1 VDQLSVTERALGDV
15 FAHPRVLLLGDPTLR
30 PDGLER
36 ALVRAGFQV
45 LEADLVPDDPPAG
58 ALPDLILLT
67 VPDAGAV
74 LAAELTRL
82 GVGAWADVPVFAL
95 LTSEHADGAL
105 SALRLGA
112 AEAMSAP
119 VHLAELCVRVQARL
133 RGRASLDAH
142 RRERRV
148 NGLMFDIFAEVSTAI
163 RPDEILQTLVRRVGA
178 ALDLAHCSF
187 LLTPPGEATG
197 RVVAVYESAGIRDL
211 TVDLARYPEVQEAV
225 RTERPVF
232 VADVHSHPL
241 FTETRLRWAEQ
252 QLRVQVRSVLAIPV
266 ALQGR
271 ISGVFL
277 LRTRRSD
284 PALTPEQVAFAETIT
299 TAAARVL
306 ETEERRSTMYR
317 RLAGVPSHD
326 PLTGCGTL
334 DALDRRIREEFE
346 RARRYALSFSLILL
360 DVDQLRTLNERLGTE
375 GGDRV
380 LAELGRLLQ
389 RELRAPDFVSRYG
402 GDEFALILP
411 ETDLAGAR
419 RSVTRVRERILAA
432 PFADLA
438 AEDRPRLSAGIVTF
452 PHPSAVQ
459 TEDLFA
465 LVEAALLRGKAQTDE
480 RIGTA
485 DSVAA

>member
-1 VDQLSVTERALGDV
+1 
-15 FAHPRVLLLGDPTLR
+15 
-30 PDGLER
+30 
-36 ALVRAGFQV
+36 VRGGFQV
-45 LEADLVPDDPPAG
+45 LEADHLPEDPPAG
-58 ALPDLILLT
+58 MLPDLALLT
-67 VPDAGAV
+67 AAAADDA
-74 LAAELTRL
+74 LAADLERL
-82 GVGAWADVPVFAL
+82 RVGAWSEVPVFAL
-95 LTSEHADGAL
+95 LASEQPDGVQA
-105 SALRLGA
+105 ALRLGA
-112 AEAMSAP
+112 ADAMAAP
-119 VHLAELCVRVQARL
+119 ARLGELCARIEARL
-133 RGRASLDAH
+133 RGRASLESH

-148 NGLMFDIFAEVSTAI
+148 SGLMFDIFAEVSTAI
-163 RPDEILQTLVRRVGA
+163 RPDEIVQTLVRRVGS
-178 ALDLAHCSF
+178 ALELAHCSF
-187 LLTPPGEATG
+187 LLTPPGEPTG
-197 RVVAVYESAGIRDL
+197 RVVAVHESPGLRDL

-225 RTERPVF
+225 RTEQPVF
-232 VADVHSHPL
+232 VPDVHTHPL
-241 FTETRLRWAEQ
+241 FAEARAHWTEQ
-252 QLRVQVRSVLAIPV
+252 QVRVQIRSVLAIPV
-266 ALQGR
+266 ALQGH
-271 ISGVFL
+271 IAGVFL

-284 PALTPEQVAFAETIT
+284 APLTREQVAFAETIT

-306 ETEERRSTMYR
+306 ETEERRSTIYR
-317 RLAGVPSHD
+317 RLAGVSAHD

-360 DVDQLRTLNERLGTE
+360 DVDQLRSLNERLGTE

-389 RELRAPDFVSRYG
+389 SQLRAPDFVSRYG

-411 ETDLAGAR
+411 ETDMEGAR
-419 RSVTRVRERILAA
+419 RSVWRVREQILAS
-432 PFADLA
+432 PFAELA

>member
-1 VDQLSVTERALGDV
+1 MAERTPGDA
-15 FAHPRVLLLGDPTLR
+15 FSHPRVLLLGDPTLR

-45 LEADLVPDDPPAG
+45 MEADMVPADPPHG

-67 VPDAGAV
+67 VPQEGNLLEAELHRLSAGA
-74 LAAELTRL
+74 
-82 GVGAWADVPVFAL
+82 WNDVPVFAL
-95 LTSEHADGAL
+95 LAGGGAEAQQA
-105 SALRLGA
+105 ALRLGA
-112 AEAMSAP
+112 AEVMAMP
-119 VHLAELCVRVQARL
+119 VHLGELCARVEARL
-133 RGRASLDAH
+133 RGRAGLEAH
-142 RRERRV
+142 RQERQV
-148 NGLMFDIFAEVSTAI
+148 NALMFDIFAEVSTAI

-187 LLTPPGEATG
+187 VLTPPGDASG
-197 RVVAVYESAGIRDL
+197 RVVAVHESPSVRDL
-211 TVDLARYPEVQEAV
+211 TVDLARYPEIREAL

-232 VADVHSHPL
+232 IPDVHAHPL
-241 FTETRLRWAEQ
+241 FEAVRAEWTEQ
-252 QLRVQVRSVLAIPV
+252 QLRIHVRSVLAIPV

-271 ISGVFL
+271 VAGVFL

-284 PALTPEQVAFAETIT
+284 PVLTPQQVAFAQTLT

-306 ETEERRSTMYR
+306 ETEERRSSMYR
-317 RLAGVPSHD
+317 RLAGVSAHD

-360 DVDQLRTLNERLGTE
+360 DVDQLRNLNERLGTD

-411 ETDLAGAR
+411 ETDLEGAR
-419 RSVTRVRERILAA
+419 RSVARVRECILAA
-432 PFADLA
+432 PFADLPA
-438 AEDRPRLSAGIVTF
+438 QDRPRLSAGIVTY

-459 TEDLFA
+459 TEDLFS

-485 DSVAA
+485 DSMAT

>member
-1 VDQLSVTERALGDV
+1 MTERALGDA

-67 VPDAGAV
+67 VPDAGPV
-74 LAAELTRL
+74 LTAELARL
-82 GVGAWADVPVFAL
+82 GVGAWVEVPVFAL
-95 LTSEHADGAL
+95 LASEHPDGAL

-112 AEAMSAP
+112 SEAMSAP
-119 VHLAELCVRVQARL
+119 VHLAELCVRVEARL

-187 LLTPPGEATG
+187 LLTPPGESTG
-197 RVVAVYESAGIRDL
+197 RVVAAYESAGIRDL

-225 RTERPVF
+225 RTERPVYIP
-232 VADVHSHPL
+232 DVHTHPL
-241 FTETRLRWAEQ
+241 FTETRGRWAEQ

-284 PALTPEQVAFAETIT
+284 RPLTPEQVAFAETIT

-317 RLAGVPSHD
+317 RLAGVPAHD

-334 DALDRRIREEFE
+334 DALDRRIKEEFE

-360 DVDQLRTLNERLGTE
+360 DVDQLRNLNERLGTE
-375 GGDRV
+375 CGDRV
-380 LAELGRLLQ
+380 LAELGHLLQ

-419 RSVTRVRERILAA
+419 RSVTRVRERILAL

-438 AEDRPRLSAGIVTF
+438 AVDRPRLSAGIVTF

>member
-1 VDQLSVTERALGDV
+1 MTDRLRNGAL
-15 FAHPRVLLLGDPTLR
+15 AHPRVLLLGDPTLR

-36 ALVRAGFQV
+36 ALVRGGFQV
-45 LEADLVPDDPPAG
+45 LEADAIPEDPPIG
-58 ALPDLILLT
+58 SLPDL
-67 VPDAGAV
+67 V
-74 LAAELTRL
+74 LVVESEAAEALGLELERL
-82 GVGAWADVPVFAL
+82 QVGAWRDVPAFAL
-95 LTSEHADGAL
+95 LAKDDAEGVRE
-105 SALRLGA
+105 ALRLGA
-112 AEAMSAP
+112 ADAMAAP
-119 VHLAELCVRVQARL
+119 IHLGELCARVEARL
-133 RGRASLDAH
+133 RGRESLEAH
-142 RRERRV
+142 RRERQV
-148 NGLMFDIFAEVSTAI
+148 SHLMFDIFAEVSTAI
-163 RPDEILQTLVRRVGA
+163 RTEEILQTLVRRVGS
-178 ALDLAHCSF
+178 ALELAHCSF
-187 LLTPPGEATG
+187 LLTPPGEPTG
-197 RVVAVYESAGIRDL
+197 RVVAVHESPTLRDL
-211 TVDLARYPEVQEAV
+211 TVDLARYPEVREAV

-232 VADVHSHPL
+232 VPDVHTHPL
-241 FTETRLRWAEQ
+241 FEAARLEWAEQ
-252 QLRVQVRSVLAIPV
+252 EMRVQIRSVLAIPV
-266 ALQGR
+266 PLQGH
-271 ISGVFL
+271 IAGVFL

-284 PALTPEQVAFAETIT
+284 PPLTGEQVAFAETIT

-317 RLAGVPSHD
+317 RLAGVSAHD

-360 DVDQLRTLNERLGTE
+360 DVDQLRSLNERLGNE

-389 RELRAPDFVSRYG
+389 GHIRAPDFVSRYG

-411 ETDLAGAR
+411 ETDLEGAR
-419 RSVTRVRERILAA
+419 RSIWRLRDQISTS

-438 AEDRPRLSAGIVTF
+438 EEDRPKLSAGIVTF
-452 PHPSAVQ
+452 PHPAAVQ

-465 LVEAALLRGKAQTDE
+465 LVEAALLRGKAQSDE

>member
-1 VDQLSVTERALGDV
+1 MTERAGGGALT
-15 FAHPRVLLLGDPTLR
+15 HPRVLLLGDPTLR

-36 ALVRAGFQV
+36 VLVRGGFQV
-45 LEADLVPDDPPAG
+45 LESNRRPEDSPHG
-58 ALPDLILLT
+58 SLPDLVLLT
-67 VPDAGAV
+67 VPDAGAA
-74 LAAELTRL
+74 LAAELDHLR
-82 GVGAWADVPVFAL
+82 VGAWDEVPVFAL
-95 LTSEHADGAL
+95 LASDQPDGPQI
-105 SALRLGA
+105 ALRLGA
-112 AEAMSAP
+112 SEAMSTP
-119 VHLAELCVRVQARL
+119 VHLGELCARVEARL
-133 RGRASLDAH
+133 RGRTSLETH

-148 NGLMFDIFAEVSTAI
+148 SGLMFDIFAEVSTAI
-163 RPDEILQTLVRRVGA
+163 RPDEIIQTLVRRVGS
-178 ALDLAHCSF
+178 ALELAHCSF

-197 RVVAVYESAGIRDL
+197 RVVAVHESPTLRDL

-232 VADVHSHPL
+232 VADVYTHPL
-241 FTETRLRWAEQ
+241 FADVRARWAEQ
-252 QLRVQVRSVLAIPV
+252 QVRVQVRSVLAIPV
-266 ALQGR
+266 ALQGHVA
-271 ISGVFL
+271 GVFL

-284 PALTPEQVAFAETIT
+284 PVLTPEQVAFAETIT

-306 ETEERRSTMYR
+306 DTEERRSTIYR
-317 RLAGVPSHD
+317 RLAGVSAHD

-360 DVDQLRTLNERLGTE
+360 DVDQLRGLNERLGNE
-375 GGDRV
+375 GGDRI

-389 RELRAPDFVSRYG
+389 RQLRAPDFVSRYG

-411 ETDLAGAR
+411 ETDLEGAR
-419 RSVTRVRERILAA
+419 RSVWRVREQVLAG

-438 AEDRPRLSAGIVTF
+438 TADRPRLSAGIVTF

>member
-1 VDQLSVTERALGDV
+1 MAERTAGGAL
-15 FAHPRVLLLGDPTLR
+15 AHPRVLLLGEPTLR

-36 ALVRAGFQV
+36 ALVRGGFQV
-45 LEADLVPDDPPAG
+45 LEADRLPEDAPAG
-58 ALPDLILLT
+58 SLPDLVLLT
-67 VPDAGAV
+67 VPDAGAT
-74 LAAELTRL
+74 LSTELDHLR
-82 GVGAWADVPVFAL
+82 VGAWAEVPVLAVL
-95 LTSEHADGAL
+95 ASDQPDGVVT
-105 SALRLGA
+105 ALRLGA
-112 AEAMSAP
+112 SEAMSAP
-119 VHLAELCVRVQARL
+119 VNLGELCARVEARL
-133 RGRASLDAH
+133 RGRASLDAS

-178 ALDLAHCSF
+178 ALELAHCSF
-187 LLTPPGEATG
+187 LLTPPGEPTG
-197 RVVAVYESAGIRDL
+197 RVVAVHESPTLRDL
-211 TVDLARYPEVQEAV
+211 TVDLARYPEVREAV

-232 VADVHSHPL
+232 IPDVHTHPL
-241 FTETRLRWAEQ
+241 FAEVRAHWAEQ
-252 QLRVQVRSVLAIPV
+252 QVRVQIRSVLAIPV
-266 ALQGR
+266 SLQGH
-271 ISGVFL
+271 IAGVFL

-284 PALTPEQVAFAETIT
+284 GPLTPEQVAFAETIT

-317 RLAGVPSHD
+317 RLAGVSAHD

-360 DVDQLRTLNERLGTE
+360 DVDQLGALNERLGND

-380 LAELGRLLQ
+380 LAELGHLLQ
-389 RELRAPDFVSRYG
+389 RQLRAPDFVSRYG

-411 ETDLAGAR
+411 ETDLGGAR
-419 RSVTRVRERILAA
+419 RSVWRLREQILSS

-438 AEDRPRLSAGIVTF
+438 MEDRPKLSAGIVTF
-452 PHPSAVQ
+452 PHPSAVH

-485 DSVAA
+485 ESVAA

>member
-1 VDQLSVTERALGDV
+1 VTDRAPGNALD
-15 FAHPRVLLLGDPTLR
+15 HPRVLLLGDPTLR

-36 ALVRAGFQV
+36 ALVRGGFQV
-45 LEADLVPDDPPAG
+45 LEADALPEDPPAG
-58 ALPDLILLT
+58 TLPDL
-67 VPDAGAV
+67 V
-74 LAAELTRL
+74 LVVESKAAEALGHELERL
-82 GVGAWADVPVFAL
+82 QVGAWRDVPSFAL
-95 LTSEHADGAL
+95 LADDDAEGVRE
-105 SALRLGA
+105 ALRLGA
-112 AEAMSAP
+112 ADALAAP
-119 VHLAELCVRVQARL
+119 IHLGELCARVEARL

-142 RRERRV
+142 RRERQV
-148 NGLMFDIFAEVSTAI
+148 SGLMFDIFADVSTAI
-163 RPDEILQTLVRRVGA
+163 RPDEILQTLVRRVGT
-178 ALDLAHCSF
+178 ALELAHCSF

-197 RVVAVYESAGIRDL
+197 RVVAVHESPTLRDL
-211 TVDLARYPEVQEAV
+211 SVDLERYPEVREAV

-232 VADVHSHPL
+232 VADVHTHPL
-241 FTETRLRWAEQ
+241 FAETRAHWTEQ
-252 QLRVQVRSVLAIPV
+252 QVRVQIRSVLAIPV
-266 ALQGR
+266 TLQGHVA
-271 ISGVFL
+271 GVFL

-284 PALTPEQVAFAETIT
+284 AALTPEQVSFAETIT

-306 ETEERRSTMYR
+306 ETEERRSTIYR
-317 RLAGVPSHD
+317 RLAGVPAHD

-360 DVDQLRTLNERLGTE
+360 DVDQLQALNERLGKE
-375 GGDRV
+375 GGDLV

-389 RELRAPDFVSRYG
+389 SQLRAPDFVSRYG

-411 ETDLAGAR
+411 ETDLEGAR
-419 RSVTRVRERILAA
+419 RSVLRVRDQIRNS

-438 AEDRPRLSAGIVTF
+438 AEDRPRVSAGIVTF
-452 PHPSAVQ
+452 PHPAAVQ

-485 DSVAA
+485 DSVAT

>member
-1 VDQLSVTERALGDV
+1 MTERALGDV
-15 FAHPRVLLLGDPTLR
+15 FAHPRILLLGDPTLR

-58 ALPDLILLT
+58 TLPDLVLLT
-67 VPDAGAV
+67 VPDAGPV
-74 LAAELTRL
+74 LTAELARL
-82 GVGAWADVPVFAL
+82 GAGAWAEVPVFAL
-95 LTSEHADGAL
+95 LAAEHPDGAL

-119 VHLAELCVRVQARL
+119 VHLAELCVRVEARL

-225 RTERPVF
+225 RTERPVY

-241 FTETRLRWAEQ
+241 FTEARAQWAEQ

-317 RLAGVPSHD
+317 RLAGVPAHD

-360 DVDQLRTLNERLGTE
+360 DVDQLRNLNERLGTE

>member
-1 VDQLSVTERALGDV
+1 MTELSPGGAL
-15 FAHPRVLLLGDPTLR
+15 AHPRVLLLGAPTLR

-36 ALVRAGFQV
+36 ALVRGGFQV
-45 LEADLVPDDPPAG
+45 LEAGRLPADPPAG
-58 ALPDLILLT
+58 TLPDIVLLT
-67 VPDAGAV
+67 VPDAGAA
-74 LAAELTRL
+74 LSAEMEQLRD
-82 GVGAWADVPVFAL
+82 GVWAEVPVFAL
-95 LTSEHADGAL
+95 LSGEDPDGIVT
-105 SALRLGA
+105 ALRQGA
-112 AEAMSAP
+112 SEAMSAP
-119 VHLAELCVRVQARL
+119 VKLGELCARVEARL

-148 NGLMFDIFAEVSTAI
+148 SGLMFDIFAEVSSAI
-163 RPDEILQTLVRRVGA
+163 RPDEILQTLVRRVGS
-178 ALDLAHCSF
+178 ALELAHCSF

-197 RVVAVYESAGIRDL
+197 RVVAVHESPTLRDL
-211 TVDLARYPEVQEAV
+211 TVDLSRYPEVREAV

-232 VADVHSHPL
+232 VPDVHTHPL
-241 FTETRLRWAEQ
+241 FAEARAQWAEQ
-252 QLRVQVRSVLAIPV
+252 QMRVQIRSVLAIPV
-266 ALQGR
+266 SLQGH
-271 ISGVFL
+271 IAGVFL
-277 LRTRRSD
+277 LRTRRAE
-284 PALTPEQVAFAETIT
+284 PPLTPEQVSFAETLT

-317 RLAGVPSHD
+317 RLAGVSAHD

-360 DVDQLRTLNERLGTE
+360 DVDQLGALNKRLGNE
-375 GGDRV
+375 GGDLV
-380 LAELGRLLQ
+380 LSELGHLLQ
-389 RELRAPDFVSRYG
+389 RQVRAPDFVSRYG

-419 RSVTRVRERILAA
+419 RSVWRLREQIVSS

-438 AEDRPRLSAGIVTF
+438 VEDRPKVSAGIVTF

>member
-1 VDQLSVTERALGDV
+1 MTERAPGGS
-15 FAHPRVLLLGDPTLR
+15 FAHPRVLLLGDAALR

-36 ALVRAGFQV
+36 ALVRGGFQV
-45 LEADLVPDDPPAG
+45 LEADLVPAAPPPES
-58 ALPDLILLT
+58 LPDLILLT
-67 VPDAGAV
+67 VPDAGDL
-74 LAAELTRL
+74 LAAELRL
-82 GVGAWADVPVFAL
+82 LADGPWAEVPVFAVL
-95 LTSEHADGAL
+95 ASDEPDGVLT
-105 SALRLGA
+105 ALRLGA
-112 AEAMSAP
+112 LEAMSAP
-119 VHLAELCVRVQARL
+119 IHLAELCARAEARL
-133 RGRASLDAH
+133 RGRVSTESH

-148 NGLMFDIFAEVSTAI
+148 NGLMFDVFAEVSTAI
-163 RPDEILQTLVRRVGA
+163 RPEEILQTLVRRVGD

-187 LLTPPGEATG
+187 LLTPSGEPTG
-197 RVVAVYESAGIRDL
+197 RVVAVHESPTHRDL

-225 RTERPVF
+225 ATGRTVF
-232 VADVHSHPL
+232 VADVHTDP
-241 FTETRLRWAEQ
+241 RLADVRARWAEQ
-252 QLRVQVRSVLAIPV
+252 QQAVRIRSVLAIPV
-266 ALQGR
+266 ALGGR
-271 ISGVFL
+271 VAGVFL

-284 PALTPEQVAFAETIT
+284 PVLTPEQVAFAETIT
-299 TAAARVL
+299 SAAARVL
-306 ETEERRSTMYR
+306 ETEERRSAMYR
-317 RLAGVPSHD
+317 RLAGVPATD

-334 DALDRRIREEFE
+334 DALDRRIKEEFE

-360 DVDQLRTLNERLGTE
+360 DVDQLRSLNERLGTE

-411 ETDLAGAR
+411 ETDLEGAR

-438 AEDRPRLSAGIVTF
+438 VADRPRLSAGIVTF
-452 PHPSAVQ
+452 PHPSAVD